1 MIWHGGLVSNPF
13 SYFYW
18 PGSICFWI
26 IHMQCKKI
34 IISTKT
40 TAHIISADLLWKWK
54 TTNRYY
60 LLHNY
65 RLNFVPG
72 YIVPRN
78 KIAFSDPTP
87 DGKAFATKYCRTQN
101 FMVYRWHWN
110 HLCYWNI
117 YILMVYSPL
126 YHGSACMQV
135 EVFAG
140 LLLKREGKNTVR
152 YKFQGGNT
160 KIHSTLTFCVKPKNM
175 ARVSPY
181 LHFKCWILEIAFS
194 TTIHIYEWPL
204 LIYYQYFDYLWIT
217 WLSQLIRY
225 FRHTSSC
232 RRCMDGILGRR
243 ENALCKL
250 IMNVHMHLCTS
261 LLLSFYLI
269 ANSWH

>member
-1 MIWHGGLVSNPF
+1 MVAWSV
-13 SYFYW
+13 
-18 PGSICFWI
+18 
-26 IHMQCKKI
+26 IHLAIFIDLAQSVFMNYTQCKKNSI
-34 IISTKT
+34 YKKYYT
-40 TAHIISADLLWKWK
+40 HIISADLLWKMLCRSQVK
-54 TTNRYY
+54 ATTRYY

-101 FMVYRWHWN
+101 FMVYRWHWH

-135 EVFAG
+135 EVFAW
-140 LLLKREGKNTVR
+140 LLLKREGKNSVR

-160 KIHSTLTFCVKPKNM
+160 RIHSALTFCVKPKNM

-181 LHFKCWILEIAFS
+181 LHFKCWIL
-194 TTIHIYEWPL
+194 
-204 LIYYQYFDYLWIT
+204 
-217 WLSQLIRY
+217 
-225 FRHTSSC
+225 
-232 RRCMDGILGRR
+232 
-243 ENALCKL
+243 
-250 IMNVHMHLCTS
+250 
-261 LLLSFYLI
+261 
-269 ANSWH
+269 